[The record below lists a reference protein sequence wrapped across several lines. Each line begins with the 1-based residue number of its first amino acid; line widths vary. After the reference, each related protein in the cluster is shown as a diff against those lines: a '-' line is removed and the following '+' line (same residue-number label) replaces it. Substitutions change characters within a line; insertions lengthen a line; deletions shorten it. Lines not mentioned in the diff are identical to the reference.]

1 MSKYKNPTYSLRID
15 YTLQKK
21 VRAIAEK
28 EDRPISAQYERI
40 VRDWIRDYEATNGE
54 IQLDQDDQKL
64 KPFAQLPYNCQTSL
78 AAAALINE
86 YLSEYSDFLR
96 DTMTDPVY
104 LQMNYLTIQL
114 VRKTPRH
121 PDLHAAQAPAC
132 LISCGGYQRLFCL
145 PGN

>member
-54 IQLDQDDQKL
+54 IQLDQDDQEL
-64 KPFAQLPYNCQTSL
+64 KPFA
-78 AAAALINE
+78 
-86 YLSEYSDFLR
+86 
-96 DTMTDPVY
+96 
-104 LQMNYLTIQL
+104 
-114 VRKTPRH
+114 
-121 PDLHAAQAPAC
+121 
-132 LISCGGYQRLFCL
+132 
-145 PGN
+145 